1 MMMITNFENSF
12 LIGMN
17 FRHEKALII
26 KKQKYMLFLNKVKKS
41 PRLKLLL

>member
-17 FRHEKALII
+17 FRHEKALLI
-26 KKQKYMLFLNKVKKS
+26 KNKKNICFFLIKS
-41 PRLKLLL
+41 REIQD